1 LFIFVKTKGFMGIED
16 LISGFKQLSSEQQHE
31 VVNELFRHLVH
42 GEIGDSSVKTESDK
56 LLGEK
61 CPHCGS
67 KSYFANGRLKGVQR
81 FRCKGCGKYFNE
93 STGTALGGLHKK
105 DKFSKYLWCMFMG
118 YSIRKC
124 ASETGISIPTSF
136 NWRHKVLGSLSGI
149 SDEDFRFV
157 CESDDV
163 FFLHSEKGNRHIDRK
178 PRHRGGKAKTAGIT
192 RDHVA
197 VIVTC
202 DRVGSQAMQVS
213 GRGRIRR
220 KDVEKALSGK
230 IRKDTVFCT
239 DAHRSYSAFAKTQE
253 LEHHKIKVGS
263 RGYTKDQ
270 VYHVQTVNSKVSR
283 LKTWIRDFNGVSTKY
298 LQNYLNWFITLEKLR
313 DKALPLKTFSLLAT
327 ARVILLPELKIALL
341 NHSYI

>member
-1 LFIFVKTKGFMGIED
+1 MGIED
-16 LISGFKQLSSEQQHE
+16 IITGFKQLSAEQQHK
-31 VVNELFRHLVH
+31 VVNELYRYLVQ
-42 GEIGDSSVKTESDK
+42 GEASDTTAGAESNK
-56 LLGEK
+56 LPGEK
-61 CPHCGS
+61 FPHCYS
-67 KSYFANGRLKGVQR
+67 KSYYANGSLKGVQR
-81 FRCKGCGKYFNE
+81 SRCKEFGNYFNE
-93 STGTALGGLHKK
+93 STGTALERLHKK
-105 DKFSKYLWCMFMG
+105 DRFNKYLWCMFMG

-124 ASETGISIPTSF
+124 ANETGISIPTSF
-136 NWRHKVLGSLSGI
+136 NWRNKVLGSLSGI

-163 FFLHSEKGNRHIDRK
+163 FFLHSEKCNRHLERK
-178 PRHRGGKAKTAGIT
+178 PRHREGKAKTAGIT

-197 VIVTC
+197 VILTC

-213 GRGRIRR
+213 GRGRISR

-230 IRKDTVFCT
+230 IRKGTVFCK
-239 DAHRSYSAFAKTQE
+239 DAHRSYSAFARTQE

-263 RGYTKDQ
+263 KGYTKDQ

-313 DKALPLKTFSLLAT
+313 NKALALKMFFLLAT
-327 ARVILLPELKIALL
+327 ARAILLPELKLALL

>member
-1 LFIFVKTKGFMGIED
+1 MAIEE
-16 LISGFKQLSSEQQHE
+16 LIAGFKQLSADQQHE
-31 VVNELFRHLVH
+31 VVNILYRHLVH
-42 GEIGDSSVKTESDK
+42 GETGISALKTESDK

-67 KSYFANGRLKGVQR
+67 KSYFANGRLKGVHR
-81 FRCKGCGKYFNE
+81 YRCKECGKYFNE
-93 STGTALGGLHKK
+93 ATGTALEGLHKK
-105 DKFSKYLWCMFMG
+105 DKFSKYLWCMFMS

-136 NWRHKVLGSLSGI
+136 NWRHKILGSLSAI
-149 SDEDFRFV
+149 SDDDFRFV

-163 FFLHSEKGNRHIDRK
+163 FFLYSEKGNRNLARK
-178 PRHRGGKAKTAGIT
+178 PRYRGGRARTAGIT
-192 RDHVA
+192 NDHVA

-220 KDVEKALSGK
+220 KDVEKALGGK

-239 DAHRSYSAFAKTQE
+239 DAHRSYSAFAKHQD
-253 LEHHKIKVGS
+253 LEHHKIKVGT

-313 DKALPLKTFSLLAT
+313 DKALPLKTFALLAT
-327 ARVILLPELKIALL
+327 SRAALMPDLKIALL